1 MEQNMQ
7 FISYRELGNNALSD
21 LRKKSICE
29 GALVTT
35 SGNKPIAAM
44 ISLDD
49 ENFQDTLLF
58 VSQIRAQMAAN
69 AIHNKARR
77 DGLNRMTLKEVNT
90 LIKKA
95 RMK

>member
-1 MEQNMQ
+1 MQ

-21 LRKKSICE
+21 LRKKLSSD
-29 GALVTT
+29 GALVIT

-49 ENFQDTLLF
+49 ENFQDTLLL
-58 VSQIRAQMAAN
+58 VSKMRAQMAAN
-69 AIHNKARR
+69 AIRSKARR
-77 DGLNRMTLKEVNT
+77 DGLNKMTLKEVNT

-95 RMK
+95 RIK